1 LRLERKEGVELSSL
15 FKRKE
20 GEKYYFLKERGEREN
35 FGSSFFLVF

>member
-20 GEKYYFLKERGEREN
+20 GEKYYFLKKEGRGRI
-35 FGSSFFLVF
+35 SVLFFF